1 MATISPEKIDGRVQ
15 RSERSRAAIIDAMHE
30 LIDSGILAPTAEKV
44 AARAGV
50 GIRTVFRHFSDMETL
65 FAAMTEL
72 FNEQAAPFFEATP
85 PEGTLAVRLNAL
97 IVRRAKFFERIA
109 SREQASKLV
118 RWRSPVLRDNH
129 RRWTRTLRKNML
141 LWLPETAGLDPETLD
156 SLEATLCFAYWE
168 QLRCEQGMSSKR
180 TVAAIERTASALIA
194 EL

>member
-1 MATISPEKIDGRVQ
+1 MATLSPEKVDGRVQ
-15 RSERSRAAIIDAMHE
+15 RSERSRAAIIEAMHE
-30 LIDSGILAPTAEKV
+30 LIDSGVLAPTAEKV

-72 FNEQAAPFFEATP
+72 FNEQATPIFEVRP
-85 PEGTLAVRLNAL
+85 PAGTLAVRLNAL
-97 IVRRAKFFERIA
+97 IVRRAKFFEQIA
-109 SREQASKLV
+109 CREQASRLM
-118 RWRSPVLRDNH
+118 RWRSPVLHNTH
-129 RRWTRTLRKNML
+129 KQWTRKLRKNML
-141 LWLPETAGLDPETLD
+141 VWLPETADLNPETLD

-180 TVAAIERTASALIA
+180 TVASIERTASALIS